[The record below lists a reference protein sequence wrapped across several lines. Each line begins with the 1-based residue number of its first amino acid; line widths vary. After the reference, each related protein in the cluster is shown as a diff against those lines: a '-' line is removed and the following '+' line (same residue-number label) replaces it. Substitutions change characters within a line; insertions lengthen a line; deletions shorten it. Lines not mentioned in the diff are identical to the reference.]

1 MCTGGTCL
9 CRLTINA
16 QLLACMLENAR
27 HHYLIVRYELCCDFD
42 TVTIVRY
49 QGYWVSAPEAD
60 LETPERQT
68 AGRDFTNLRNI
79 RPHREV
85 GD

>member
-1 MCTGGTCL
+1 
-9 CRLTINA
+9 
-16 QLLACMLENAR
+16 MLENAR
-27 HHYLIVRYELCCDFD
+27 HHYLIVRYELCCGFD

-68 AGRDFTNLRNI
+68 AGARLNESQEYTAAPSGR
-79 RPHREV
+79 
-85 GD
+85 